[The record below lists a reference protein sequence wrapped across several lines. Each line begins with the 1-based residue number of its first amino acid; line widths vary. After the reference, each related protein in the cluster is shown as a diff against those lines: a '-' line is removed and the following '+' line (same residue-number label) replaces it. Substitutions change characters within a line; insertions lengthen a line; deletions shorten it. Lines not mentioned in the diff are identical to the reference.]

1 MAREETNMNFHIS
14 DGEDY
19 YSQDENSSQ
28 VKLSLI
34 LEAINYF
41 DWSNLNIEDKEVRK
55 RLAKQILR
63 NIS

>member
-1 MAREETNMNFHIS
+1 MNFHIS

-19 YSQDENSSQ
+19 YSQGENASQ

-41 DWSNLNIEDKEVRK
+41 DWSNLNIKDKEVQK